1 MINVV
6 QLIKFI
12 KEERHSMLVINQVNE
27 SVGLFY
33 LNLIERIAIKN
44 NIKLNYED
52 NSLKNNSNDLFIKN
66 DLDIFFSN
74 NKKNIDRY
82 IQSNQRCI
90 LFTDYKNFKIYS
102 ASSFSISGYEY
113 QKDIAYYIKEVLK
126 INNSEIVDFC
136 KENPHLTFSEISKY
150 LVNDLGYVKENKIRE
165 KNNFIIEI
173 RKKLFNLKKEKK
185 NSLEIYYNLKKEVQ
199 YKKFNFLTY

>member
-1 MINVV
+1 MINVA

-12 KEERHSMLVINQVNE
+12 EEERLSILIINQVNE

-74 NKKNIDRY
+74 NKKNINRY

-126 INNSEIVDFC
+126 INNSEIIDFC

-165 KNNFIIEI
+165 KNNFILEI

-185 NSLEIYYNLKKEVQ
+185 NSLEIYYNLKKEVL

>member
-173 RKKLFNLKKEKK
+173 RKKLFKLKKEKK